1 MIECITTGQ
10 LDTNSYIISNEKKE
24 CVLIDPGLG
33 YKDAAK
39 YIKDKYIPKAIFIT
53 HAHIDHIDGIEYFLD
68 LPIYIHKLD
77 SDSLYDSEASLYDM
91 FGRVCPYSIGDLN
104 VHLLND
110 LDEIELIGY
119 KFKILHTKGH
129 TKGSICISF
138 LNYVFSGDTLFMGS
152 CGRTDFPTGSYTD
165 ILKSLN
171 QIINYYPEDYI
182 VYPGHGPKT
191 TIKNEKL
198 YNPYI
203 RG

>member
-39 YIKDKYIPKAIFIT
+39 YIKENYIPKAIFIT

-104 VHLLND
+104 VHLL
-110 LDEIELIGY
+110 
-119 KFKILHTKGH
+119 KA
-129 TKGSICISF
+129 
-138 LNYVFSGDTLFMGS
+138 
-152 CGRTDFPTGSYTD
+152 
-165 ILKSLN
+165 
-171 QIINYYPEDYI
+171 
-182 VYPGHGPKT
+182 
-191 TIKNEKL
+191 
-198 YNPYI
+198 
-203 RG
+203 